1 MSPYALCHAG
11 YARGQATFPPDAH
24 TLFSPTEQA
33 TEVENVAKLSKK
45 LSQASQKAMDR
56 LDLPVN
62 LASGV
67 ARMELLGNRSFYID
81 RHRGVLSYS
90 TEAVDINAGTVV
102 VRVQGEGLELAV
114 MTDEE
119 LRINGVIRRVELVE

>member
-1 MSPYALCHAG
+1 M
-11 YARGQATFPPDAH
+11 
-24 TLFSPTEQA
+24 
-33 TEVENVAKLSKK
+33 AKLSKK
-45 LSQASQKAMDR
+45 WAQVSQQAMDR

-67 ARMELLGNRSFYID
+67 ARMELLGNRSLYID
-81 RHRGVLSYS
+81 RHRGVLAYS

-102 VRVQGEGLELAV
+102 VRVRGEGLEV

-119 LRINGVIRRVELVE
+119 LRINGVIRSVELVE

>member
-1 MSPYALCHAG
+1 M
-11 YARGQATFPPDAH
+11 
-24 TLFSPTEQA
+24 
-33 TEVENVAKLSKK
+33 AKLSKK
-45 LSQASQKAMDR
+45 WAQVSQQAMDR

-67 ARMELLGNRSFYID
+67 ARMELLGNRSLYID
-81 RHRGVLSYS
+81 RHRGVLAYS

-102 VRVQGEGLELAV
+102 RVRGEGLELAV

-119 LRINGVIRRVELVE
+119 LRINGVIRGVELVE

>member
-1 MSPYALCHAG
+1 M
-11 YARGQATFPPDAH
+11 
-24 TLFSPTEQA
+24 EQ
-33 TEVENVAKLSKK
+33 VAKLSKK
-45 LSQASQKAMDR
+45 LSQVSQQAMDR

-67 ARMELLGNRSFYID
+67 ARMELLGNRSLYVD

-90 TEAVDINAGTVV
+90 TEAVDVNAGTVV
-102 VRVQGEGLELAV
+102 LRVTGEDLELAV

-119 LRINGVIRRVELVE
+119 LRINGTIRRLELVE

>member
-1 MSPYALCHAG
+1 M
-11 YARGQATFPPDAH
+11 
-24 TLFSPTEQA
+24 
-33 TEVENVAKLSKK
+33 AKLSKK
-45 LSQASQKAMDR
+45 WAQVSQQAMAR

-67 ARMELLGNRSFYID
+67 ARMELLGNRSLYID
-81 RHRGVLSYS
+81 RHRGVLAYS

-102 VRVQGEGLELAV
+102 VRVRGEGLEL

-119 LRINGVIRRVELVE
+119 LRINGVIRGVELVE

>member
-1 MSPYALCHAG
+1 
-11 YARGQATFPPDAH
+11 
-24 TLFSPTEQA
+24 
-33 TEVENVAKLSKK
+33 VAKLSKK
-45 LSQASQKAMDR
+45 LSQASQRAMDR

-62 LASGV
+62 LAAGV

-102 VRVQGEGLELAV
+102 VRVQGQGLELAV

-119 LRINGVIRRVELVE
+119 LRINGVICRVELVE

>member
-1 MSPYALCHAG
+1 M
-11 YARGQATFPPDAH
+11 
-24 TLFSPTEQA
+24 
-33 TEVENVAKLSKK
+33 AKLSKK

-56 LDLPVN
+56 
-62 LASGV
+62 
-67 ARMELLGNRSFYID
+67 NRSFYID

>member
-1 MSPYALCHAG
+1 M
-11 YARGQATFPPDAH
+11 
-24 TLFSPTEQA
+24 
-33 TEVENVAKLSKK
+33 AKLSKK
-45 LSQASQKAMDR
+45 WAQVSQQAMDR

-67 ARMELLGNRSFYID
+67 ARMELLGNRSLYID
-81 RHRGVLSYS
+81 RHRGVLAYS

-102 VRVQGEGLELAV
+102 VRVRVRGEGLELAV

-119 LRINGVIRRVELVE
+119 LRINGVIRSVELVE

>member
-1 MSPYALCHAG
+1 M
-11 YARGQATFPPDAH
+11 
-24 TLFSPTEQA
+24 
-33 TEVENVAKLSKK
+33 AKLSKK
-45 LSQASQKAMDR
+45 WAQVSQQAMDR

-67 ARMELLGNRSFYID
+67 ARMELLGNRFLYID
-81 RHRGVLSYS
+81 RHRGVLAYS

-102 VRVQGEGLELAV
+102 VRVRGEGLELAV

-119 LRINGVIRRVELVE
+119 LRINGVIRGVELVE

>member
-1 MSPYALCHAG
+1 M
-11 YARGQATFPPDAH
+11 
-24 TLFSPTEQA
+24 
-33 TEVENVAKLSKK
+33 AKLSKK
-45 LSQASQKAMDR
+45 WAQVSQQAMDR

-67 ARMELLGNRSFYID
+67 ARMELLGNRSLHID
-81 RHRGVLSYS
+81 RHRGALAYS

-102 VRVQGEGLELAV
+102 VRVRGEGLELAV

-119 LRINGVIRRVELVE
+119 LRINGGIRGGELVE

>member
-1 MSPYALCHAG
+1 M
-11 YARGQATFPPDAH
+11 
-24 TLFSPTEQA
+24 
-33 TEVENVAKLSKK
+33 AKITRK
-45 LSQASQKAMDR
+45 LSQVSQQAMDR

-67 ARMELLGNRSFYID
+67 ARMELLGNRSFYMD
-81 RHRGVLSYS
+81 RHRGVLAYS

-102 VRVQGEGLELAV
+102 VRVQGQGLELAV

-119 LRINGVIRRVELVE
+119 LRINGIIRQIQLVE

>member
-1 MSPYALCHAG
+1 M
-11 YARGQATFPPDAH
+11 
-24 TLFSPTEQA
+24 
-33 TEVENVAKLSKK
+33 AKLSKK
-45 LSQASQKAMDR
+45 WAQVSQQAMDR

-67 ARMELLGNRSFYID
+67 ARMELLGNRSLHID
-81 RHRGVLSYS
+81 QHRGVLAYS

-102 VRVQGEGLELAV
+102 VRVRGEGLELAV

-119 LRINGVIRRVELVE
+119 LRINGVIRGVELVE

>member
-1 MSPYALCHAG
+1 M
-11 YARGQATFPPDAH
+11 
-24 TLFSPTEQA
+24 
-33 TEVENVAKLSKK
+33 AKLSKK
-45 LSQASQKAMDR
+45 WAQVSQQAMDR

-67 ARMELLGNRSFYID
+67 ARMELLGNRSLSID
-81 RHRGVLSYS
+81 RHRGVLAYS

-102 VRVQGEGLELAV
+102 VRVRGEGLELAV

-119 LRINGVIRRVELVE
+119 LRINGVIRSVELVE